1 MAVTLE
7 SASHKGDEATTSS
20 RESWYAQRK
29 TDATASSRIRSNVR
43 LAKPI
48 CIRRSNP
55 RWCLNTHNQRQI
67 VLSQCCNQLA
77 HHNLSWNLPLASNFL
92 PRDNNDSLQ
101 EKNED
106 KIDGKDKWVK
116 RWEHFQFPIG
126 VPDNDLGQVGLWRE
140 VLSFPVPNYLTSYPF
155 SFIRACVCISVWSL
169 IVCLSAKTGQDK
181 TTRG

>member
-7 SASHKGDEATTSS
+7 SASHKGNEATTSS
-20 RESWYAQRK
+20 RVSWDTHLKSEQCHGFLSNSFQR
-29 TDATASSRIRSNVR
+29 SSAEAVCIRWEQIHSLNR
-43 LAKPI
+43 TKAKPSLLWHAT
-48 CIRRSNP
+48 RDSS
-55 RWCLNTHNQRQI
+55 
-67 VLSQCCNQLA
+67 SQCCNQLA

-106 KIDGKDKWVK
+106 KIDEKDKWVK

-155 SFIRACVCISVWSL
+155 SFIRACVFMN
-169 IVCLSAKTGQDK
+169 CLSSLLLSI
-181 TTRG
+181 

>member
-1 MAVTLE
+1 MTCSTKNWRHRFISNSFQRSSGQANL
-7 SASHKGDEATTSS
+7 HTSIQS
-20 RESWYAQRK
+20 K
-29 TDATASSRIRSNVR
+29 VM
-43 LAKPI
+43 LK
-48 CIRRSNP
+48 
-55 RWCLNTHNQRQI
+55 HNQRQI

-155 SFIRACVCISVWSL
+155 SFIRACVCMN
-169 IVCLSAKTGQDK
+169 CLSSLLLSV
-181 TTRG
+181 